1 MVLSLRNNELY
12 FKAFDGNKYRVS
24 LKPTLKVNI
33 HDVVVLKEINLTSIV
48 TIGKIPD
55 GVLTREEMRAV
66 HAYIREWPESSEK
79 NIACKTIADALQVEH
94 EKARDRA
101 IMEMTEMYGCRRAL
115 TLSDMIRKRS
125 FPYPAYYLREAG
137 VHELIMFLLDRYPG
151 AASTHNEVPKTL
163 LNAVN
168 FAHRCGGSKCAVG
181 VRSIIEKHNLNAVRC
196 TAAFRAAHYIEKR
209 NDPIIGR

>member
-1 MVLSLRNNELY
+1 MILSLRNNELY
-12 FKAFDGNKYRVS
+12 FKAFDGDKYKVS

-33 HDVVVLKEINLTSIV
+33 HDDVVFKEINLTSIV
-48 TIGKIPD
+48 TVGKIPD

-66 HAYIREWPESSEK
+66 SAYFREWPDSSEK
-79 NIACKTIADALQVEH
+79 RDACKVIDDALKVEH

-101 IMEMTEMYGCRRAL
+101 IMEMSEMYGCRRAL

-137 VHELIMFLLDRYPG
+137 VHELIMFLIDRYPG
-151 AASTHNEVPKTL
+151 VASTHNEVPKTV
-163 LNAVN
+163 LNTVN
-168 FAHRCGGSKCAVG
+168 LAHRCGGSKCAVG
-181 VRSIIEKHNLNAVRC
+181 VRGIIEKHNLNATRC

>member
-1 MVLSLRNNELY
+1 MILSLRNNELY
-12 FKAFDGNKYRVS
+12 FKAFDGDKYRVS
-24 LKPTLKVNI
+24 LNPTLKVNI
-33 HDVVVLKEINLTSIV
+33 HNDVVLKEINLTSIV

-66 HAYIREWPESSEK
+66 RAYFLEWPDSSEK
-79 NIACKTIADALQVEH
+79 RDACKVIDDALKVEH

-125 FPYPAYYLREAG
+125 FPFPAYYLREAG
-137 VHELIMFLLDRYPG
+137 VKELLLFLLDEYPG
-151 AASTHNEVPKTL
+151 TAGYCDEVPKTL
-163 LNAVN
+163 PNTLN
-168 FAHRCGGSKCAVG
+168 FAHRCGGSKCAAG
-181 VRSIIEKHNLNAVRC
+181 VRRIIERHNLNATRC